1 MGSVMGQQGSSCLA
15 PTNIQL
21 EAMYHHWLGHASPEH
36 LQELIKWGVIP
47 KLTKQELTSL
57 KWIQH

>member
-1 MGSVMGQQGSSCLA
+1 
-15 PTNIQL
+15 
-21 EAMYHHWLGHASPEH
+21 MYHHQLGHASPEH